1 MTVQGKGS
9 EARDHAVRSIN
20 RPREVVAISL
30 LWSQTIDL
38 FAARVAPSLR
48 PQLEWLRA
56 TAPDGVKVAVESI
69 DRDEHGWRVAVDGA
83 GDLLLPDAAVGD
95 VSRMPGGGLCNL
107 ARDLKVIQATLGT
120 GLGNSDVGIPPI
132 EHLSWADAADEFGA
146 APVAG
151 RSRTSLVLRD
161 EGFDKLILTER
172 GPHWDEATLDPFAV
186 ERDFYAGRNAFIFIG
201 QEPLDTPKFDMIRKA
216 KLGNPSLKVFWLVGG
231 NQLKRLYTEY
241 RDFLSV
247 VDLISLNLSEA
258 ANFFGFEQ
266 LRRRHRDA
274 SELRKMVAREISRRA
289 LELGASH
296 VVITDGA
303 KGASLARKGRGGR
316 VEFVYS
322 PLIHENIVQVDP
334 SVRED
339 TGCGDSFAAAIAAYF
354 LASPERFKLNEAANF
369 AHYIAGIVYQRRRPN
384 LTEED
389 RHYIEL
395 AHRRA
400 QDCGP
405 LVSSRVNFDRTRCE
419 IRPAQMAP
427 RGPRRHVLVLLLGGD
442 PTDPAQPHVTGA
454 AAAVERLAEMMR
466 SNHYPP
472 APLIRIVPRVTTDRS
487 LRDTAWMHRISQDEM
502 ETLVAGGG
510 LCNSLGNLD
519 SEPRNGVRWSDIA
532 GHEGVTL
539 LRVGLWEAIEV
550 LSSEDFAVLFEDI
563 KFWHFATE
571 NVDER
576 IIWHARQWGITREQG
591 QEIVR
596 QSLREYVIEH
606 MGPQV
611 RFGHARAANLE
622 EFHQE
627 MTDQLILRIDALL
640 AGIFRSA

>member
-1 MTVQGKGS
+1 MTVQDKAS
-9 EARDHAVRSIN
+9 EARAQAIQSIH

-38 FAARVAPSLR
+38 FAARVGADVR
-48 PQLEWLRA
+48 PQLERLRGA
-56 TAPDGVKVAVESI
+56 APDGVKVAVDSI
-69 DRDEHGWRVAVDGA
+69 ERVDDGWRILDGA
-83 GDLLLPDAAVGD
+83 MEMVLTDSDIGD
-95 VSRMPGGGLCNL
+95 VTRTPGGGLSNL
-107 ARDLKVIQATLGT
+107 ARDLAVILDTLDG
-120 GLGNSDVGIPPI
+120 GQGIPPI
-132 EHLSWADAADEFGA
+132 EHLSWSDAAAEFGA
-146 APVAG
+146 KPVAG

-161 EGFDKLILTER
+161 DGFEKLILTER
-172 GPHWDEATLDPFAV
+172 GPHWDPAELDPFAV
-186 ERDFYAGRNAFIFIG
+186 EQNFYAGRNAFVFIG
-201 QEPLDTPKFDMIRKA
+201 QEPLDTQKFDRIRRA

-258 ANFFGFEQ
+258 ANFFGFEP
-266 LRRRHRDA
+266 LRQRHRDA

-303 KGASLARKGRGGR
+303 KGASLARKARGGR

-339 TGCGDSFAAAIAAYF
+339 TGCGDSFAAAVAAYF
-354 LASPERFKLNEAANF
+354 LTSPERFKLNEAANF

-384 LTEED
+384 LTPD
-389 RHYIEL
+389 DHDFIL
-395 AHRRA
+395 TAHRRA
-400 QDCGP
+400 QDVGP
-405 LVSSRVNFDRTRCE
+405 LVASRVNFDRTRCQ
-419 IRPAQMAP
+419 IRPAQLSP
-427 RGPRRHVLVLLLGGD
+427 RGPRRRVLVLLLGGD
-442 PTDPAQPHVTGA
+442 PNDPAQPHVTGA
-454 AAAVERLAEMMR
+454 AAAVERLAAMMR
-466 SNHYPP
+466 SGHYPP
-472 APLIRIVPRVTTDRS
+472 APLIRIVPRITTDAS
-487 LRDTAWMHRISQDEM
+487 VRDTAAMKRVSPDQMDM
-502 ETLVAGGG
+502 LAAGRGV
-510 LCNSLGNLD
+510 CNCLGNLD
-519 SEPRNGVRWSDIA
+519 VEPRSAVRWSDLA

-539 LRVGLWEAIEV
+539 LRVTLWEAVEV
-550 LSSEDFAVLFEDI
+550 MSSEDVAELFEDI

-576 IIWHARQWGITREQG
+576 LIWHARQWGITREQG
-591 QEIVR
+591 QEVTR
-596 QSLREYVIEH
+596 QALREYVIEH

-611 RFGHARAANLE
+611 RFGHARATNLE

-640 AGIFRSA
+640 AGIFRSATP